1 MEGVNECM
9 RGQYGV
15 FTLTEES
22 RVSRSSRDGVGVAQQ
37 RSPAGTLKGEHCT
50 STAAI
55 TVLANHKS

>member
-1 MEGVNECM
+1 M

-50 STAAI
+50 RTTAI